1 MVERLKWEL
10 EMSDGA
16 LANAGEQLRRSILDL
31 CENDGLSVHFQ
42 PIYAARDGSVF
53 GIEALTRTVGPNPFE
68 RIDQLFF
75 NAILT
80 DTICTL
86 DYHCR
91 ENALREASALGI
103 QQHTCLLFIN
113 VCPETLTDPEHYPGL
128 TDLFSDKW
136 NISKDRIVLEITEAS
151 SITNYKIFKDAIS
164 YYRNRGYRIAID
176 DFGAGHGGLKM
187 LSMIEPDF
195 VKLDRHFISNID
207 KASIKYNLVDA
218 VTTVCHRIGIQMIAE
233 GIERPDELKIVKDLG
248 IDYMQ
253 GYLLGR
259 PSYSIPEEA
268 CPVLV
273 VSGDF
278 GESRQDREAMKQ
290 YATIGDICRTID
302 FIGPD
307 VPFSIAFAR
316 FISDEGLR
324 SLPVVKKEHVV
335 GMLHRNR
342 FVEKNILG
350 KCGYG
355 MHLNAHKK
363 VHDLAERDFLAVESN
378 IALEDVAR
386 MLQARQTDQL
396 YDDICIT
403 KHGKYHG
410 VVAVSDLLDAIT
422 ERSLLVAKGSN
433 PLTGLPGN
441 EYIRREI
448 EKHLSQNMH
457 FDVLYVDLDNFK
469 PYNDTYGFEKGDNVI
484 CSLGEI
490 CRNAVES
497 HCGNA
502 LGFVGHIG
510 GDDFILLT
518 RPQQSIMVA
527 EHIVAAFR
535 KRLPNYHGSAD
546 YERGYYLSQNRK
558 GENEEFDLLSLSIAI
573 VSSEITKF
581 GSYAELASLA
591 TDIKKMAKRQK
602 GFSIVRDRR
611 LLGTSSDSTAS
622 VVQEEGACQ

>member
-10 EMSDGA
+10 EMEGGT
-16 LANAGEQLRRSILDL
+16 LARAGEQLRRSILDL
-31 CENDGLSVHFQ
+31 CGSDGLGVHFQ
-42 PIYAARDGSVF
+42 PIFAARDGSVF
-53 GIEALTRTVGPNPFE
+53 GVEALTRTVAPNPFE
-68 RIDQLFF
+68 RIDELFYH
-75 NAILT
+75 AILT

-91 ENALREASALGI
+91 ENALREASGLGI
-103 QQHTCLLFIN
+103 KEHNCLLFIN

-136 NISKDRIVLEITEAS
+136 SIPKDRIVLEITEAS
-151 SITNYKIFKDAIS
+151 SITNYKLFRDAVT
-164 YYRNRGYRIAID
+164 YYKKRGYRIAID

-195 VKLDRHFISNID
+195 VKVDRHFISNID

-218 VTTVCHRIGIQMIAE
+218 VTTACHRIGIQMIAE

-259 PSYSIPEEA
+259 PAYEIPSEVSSI
-268 CPVLV
+268 LV
-273 VSGDF
+273 SSDVV
-278 GESRQDREAMKQ
+278 GELRQDRDQLKQ
-290 YATIGDICRTID
+290 YATIGDICRLID

-316 FISDEGLR
+316 FISDDGLR
-324 SLPVVKKEHVV
+324 SLPVVKREHIV

-342 FVEKNILG
+342 FLEKNILG

-363 VHDLAERDFLAVESN
+363 VLDLMEKDLLTVEAN
-378 IALEDVAR
+378 FTLEEVAR
-386 MLQARQTDQL
+386 MLQTRKTDQL
-396 YDDICIT
+396 YDDICVT

-410 VVAVSDLLDAIT
+410 VVAISDLLDAIT
-422 ERSLLVAKGSN
+422 ERSLLIAKGSN

-448 EKHLSQNMH
+448 EKNLTQNMH
-457 FDVLYVDLDNFK
+457 FDVLYIDLDNFK

-484 CSLGEI
+484 CSLGQI
-490 CRNAVES
+490 CRQAVEA
-497 HCGNA
+497 HCENA

-510 GDDFILLT
+510 GDDFIVLT
-518 RPQQSIMVA
+518 RPQYSIIVA
-527 EHIVAAFR
+527 EHIVDAFR
-535 KRLPNYHGSAD
+535 DRLPEYHGLED
-546 YERGYYLSQNRK
+546 YERGSYQSQNRK
-558 GENEEFDLLSLSIAI
+558 GENEEFDLLSLSVAI
-573 VSSEITKF
+573 VSSEVTKF

-611 LLGTSSDSTAS
+611 LFGAS
-622 VVQEEGACQ
+622 GDAAAPRVHGAVA